1 MWWLWRL
8 WTYPLLVPPP
18 FCHIAP
24 LPSLAPPPGQ
34 TPPPSLPAHSFPA
47 RNPSH
52 WLREAPIF
60 WERGSLGGFGE
71 TPIASLL
78 LLLDYWGWLRL
89 GSSGEGHVISGFYLF
104 EFSPKMQILTCWF
117 QKPIRLVSPP
127 EDIAGSLFSLSLVTN
142 ITFQTF
148 FLEMSFSVS
157 TGCWCESSLHLISL
171 ELWLSGLL
179 TWSSCSTGALLGS
192 HYQSQVCLKMTKSPL
207 EWSLY
212 WESKKWLK
220 NVNFFNRL

>member
-1 MWWLWRL
+1 MYVPSYADKRRLWWL
-8 WTYPLLVPPP
+8 WTYPLLAPPP
-18 FCHIAP
+18 FCHSAP
-24 LPSLAPPPGQ
+24 PPSPAPPPGQ
-34 TPPPSLPAHSFPA
+34 TPPPSLPAHSFRA

-60 WERGSLGGFGE
+60 WERGSLGGFGV

-157 TGCWCESSLHLISL
+157 TGCWCESSLHLIHLNCDWAASWLGAAVAL
-171 ELWLSGLL
+171 EP
-179 TWSSCSTGALLGS
+179 
-192 HYQSQVCLKMTKSPL
+192 CLDHITNHRSA
-207 EWSLY
+207 
-212 WESKKWLK
+212 
-220 NVNFFNRL
+220 